1 MTWYLE
7 SLDLEVWKTILFGY
21 TFPTKDVDGGKIR
34 KTLDEYN
41 EEESRKFQLNSKAIY
56 ILVCA
61 IDRNEYNRISQ
72 CKTAKEIWRILEIT
86 HEGTTQVKD
95 SKVRIL
101 ENDYEMFK
109 MKPNESIVEMFT
121 RFTDVING
129 LEGLGK
135 RVSEQNKV
143 SKILRCLPPKWNSK
157 TEAIEEANNLKE
169 LPLEEL
175 IRSLMTY
182 EMKIARQEKEMQE
195 ESKKKSIALK
205 AQEEKVVEEAN
216 LSNMEDDIAHI
227 TKKMQKFMMKNKFG
241 GKTYNKRSNYKK
253 EGPSKEEKE
262 NREGAKEVNCYK
274 CKKPGHIKYDCP
286 LYKAKKEKR
295 RAMMATWSQSE
306 DSSDDE
312 SENEFANMCFMAFED
327 QDKVSS
333 DSDDNE
339 VSFEYD
345 ELLIALYKFG
355 ENNTSLKK
363 KIFEFKKELD
373 EIKEKFSKVEASKI
387 SLEKV
392 NEELLKKNEWLL
404 SSLSKFSCG
413 QKTFEMILASQKCVF
428 DKRGLG
434 YKTSNNEKY
443 FKNYFVKESI
453 SESSS
458 TICNF
463 CGRGGHISSTCPLRM
478 DPKRHQLLSQRR
490 LGLKNQRSLTTKDP
504 KIFGYLNLLDFFFRD
519 QRRRNGSWTVVAQDI

>member
-1 MTWYLE
+1 
-7 SLDLEVWKTILFGY
+7 
-21 TFPTKDVDGGKIR
+21 
-34 KTLDEYN
+34 
-41 EEESRKFQLNSKAIY
+41 
-56 ILVCA
+56 
-61 IDRNEYNRISQ
+61 
-72 CKTAKEIWRILEIT
+72 
-86 HEGTTQVKD
+86 
-95 SKVRIL
+95 
-101 ENDYEMFK
+101 MFK
-109 MKPNESIVEMFT
+109 MKHNESIVEMFT
-121 RFTDVING
+121 RFTDVVNG

-135 RVSEQNKV
+135 GVSEQDKV

-157 TEAIEEANNLKE
+157 TEAIEEAKNLKE

-175 IRSLMTY
+175 IGSLMTY

-205 AQEEKVVEEAN
+205 AQEEKVVEEAK
-216 LSNMEDDIAHI
+216 LSNMEDDIALI
-227 TKKMQKFMMKNKFG
+227 TKRMQKFMMKNKFG

-262 NREGAKEVNCYK
+262 NIEGAKEVTCYK

-286 LYKAKKEKR
+286 LYKAKKEKI
-295 RAMMATWSQSE
+295 RAMMATWIQSE

-333 DSDDNE
+333 DSDSDDDE

-363 KIFEFKKELD
+363 KIFELQKELD
-373 EIKEKFSKVEASKI
+373 EIKENFSKVEASKI

-413 QKTFEMILASQKCVF
+413 QKAFEMILASQKCVF

-434 YKTSNNEKY
+434 YKTSKNEKY
-443 FKNYFVKESI
+443 FKNYFAKNPQVKVHQPYAIFEV
-453 SESSS
+453 EED
-458 TICNF
+458 T
-463 CGRGGHISSTCPLRM
+463 LVVLVLLEM

-504 KIFGYLNLLDFFFRD
+504 KRFGYLNLLDFFLGIKEGEMVLRQWLLKTYD
-519 QRRRNGSWTVVAQDI
+519 RR